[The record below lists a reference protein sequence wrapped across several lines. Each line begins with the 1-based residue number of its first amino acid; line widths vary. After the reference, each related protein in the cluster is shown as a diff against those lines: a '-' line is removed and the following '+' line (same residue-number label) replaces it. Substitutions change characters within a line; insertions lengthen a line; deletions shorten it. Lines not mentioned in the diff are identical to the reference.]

1 MLGAILSWGILWP
14 VIQSKKG
21 DWYPANTDSSSM
33 QGLYG
38 YKIFI
43 TLSIFM
49 VRGPHSHPGTA
60 VSCNGVTIFVI

>member
-1 MLGAILSWGILWP
+1 MMLGAVISWGILWP
-14 VIQSKKG
+14 VIDGKRG
-21 DWYPANTDSSSM
+21 VWYPADTDQSSM

-49 VRGPHSHPGTA
+49 VSIPSA
-60 VSCNGVTIFVI
+60 VEQTC

>member
-14 VIQSKKG
+14 VINAKRG
-21 DWYPANTDSSSM
+21 LWYPANTDQSSM

-43 TLSIFM
+43 TLAIFL
-49 VRGPHSHPGTA
+49 VRQASPPLDL
-60 VSCNGVTIFVI
+60 